1 MKVEEFIKQIDTIIK
16 YKGDYKKFILDNYEK
31 LEIPFSLND
40 SFTGMVTD
48 SGANSYRKAGERKS
62 VQFWELMD
70 LKPIVGAGVLP
81 FLDCVFNGKE

>member
-1 MKVEEFIKQIDTIIK
+1 MKVEEFITQIDTIIK

-40 SFTGMVTD
+40 SFTGYVTE
-48 SGANSYRKAGERKS
+48 SGANSYRKAGNRES
-62 VQFWELMD
+62 IQFWELMG
-70 LKPIVGAGVLP
+70 LKPIVSAGVLP